1 MPNIEWNTLSELRHT
16 LSRAIETMHNMIEA
30 NYIDDS
36 VLRLLS
42 ALYYHFVD
50 IRDELNRILDE
61 EIENGESK
69 NNL

>member
-1 MPNIEWNTLSELRHT
+1 MPNIAWNTLSELRHT
-16 LSRAIETMHNMIEA
+16 LSRAIETMHNMIET
-30 NYIDDS
+30 NIVDDS

-61 EIENGESK
+61 EVENGESK
-69 NNL
+69 NDL